1 MAQFIGRYEHTLDAK
16 GRLILPVRFR
26 PPFERGGYLSQY
38 HEGCLALWTPE
49 EFERQLQ
56 SRQSEAERGREER
69 NLVRVWAGGSSE
81 VEMDKSGRMPVPG
94 YLRAFAGL
102 EPPTGRE
109 PAPAPV
115 LVIGAIDRV
124 ELWSPVAWEAKVAP
138 SERALMDA

>member
-1 MAQFIGRYEHTLDAK
+1 MAQFIGRYEHTLDVK
-16 GRLILPVRFR
+16 GRLILPAKFR

-81 VEMDKSGRMPVPG
+81 VEMDKSGRMPIPG
-94 YLRAFAGL
+94 YLRTFAGL
-102 EPPTGRE
+102 EPSAARE
-109 PAPAPV
+109 PAPV

-124 ELWSPVAWEAKVAP
+124 ELWSPAAWEAKVAP